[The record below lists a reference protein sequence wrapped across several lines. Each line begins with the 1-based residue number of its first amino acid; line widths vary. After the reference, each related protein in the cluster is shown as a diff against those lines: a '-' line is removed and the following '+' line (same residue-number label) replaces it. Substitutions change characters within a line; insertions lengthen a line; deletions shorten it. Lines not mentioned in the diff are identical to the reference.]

1 MGVIF
6 PLSIPGK
13 IALTLIAVFLGLI
26 WSMMQWPAWWKKKL
40 GKKDKPNG
48 AEHAKVDKAKLKEFM
63 KDRE

>member
-1 MGVIF
+1 MIIF
-6 PLSIPGK
+6 PLSPAARVVFILV
-13 IALTLIAVFLGLI
+13 AAVLGLI
-26 WSMMQWPAWWKKKL
+26 FSMVMWPAWWKKKL